1 MLQQIKY
8 CLLTDTFMQ
17 AYQKKVS
24 LAMVVGVKYMSCY
37 TCVMSHPITYV
48 VYVYV
53 CSSEYTFV
61 LVVHFCCTFPRC
73 TVWVLMDKQLT
84 IILCTSVQSHCP
96 HCVVE
101 SSSEGSKT
109 ESQSTKEHPYYN
121 FVQVKLI
128 ARIMHDYTYSNTTRK
143 PHTKV

>member
-1 MLQQIKY
+1 MCDVTPY
-8 CLLTDTFMQ
+8 
-17 AYQKKVS
+17 
-24 LAMVVGVKYMSCY
+24 
-37 TCVMSHPITYV
+37 
-48 VYVYV
+48 YV
-53 CSSEYTFV
+53 CSVCICVFFWI
-61 LVVHFCCTFPRC
+61 HICACCTLLLHIS
-73 TVWVLMDKQLT
+73 TMYSLGMDKQLT

-143 PHTKV
+143 PHTKVWGFSSIIFYMAGLVSWCHIEHEQHVIFNKHNNK